1 MESERRG
8 RKSTNH
14 EVGSE
19 AFEKQLKNHQY
30 YIKFKTSHPNYYKK
44 LKSPNKHLET
54 VVEDNKTNNN
64 DIIKS
69 LKSIVIQLNRLIL
82 KC

>member
-19 AFEKQLKNHQY
+19 AFEKQLKNHIY
-30 YIKFKTSHPNYYKK
+30 YMKFKEKHPNYYKK
-44 LKSPNKHLET
+44 LKNPNKHLET
-54 VVEDNKTNNN
+54 VVEEEKINN
-64 DIIKS
+64 IEIVKS
-69 LKSIVIQLNRLIL
+69 LKSIISQLNRLIL

>member
-14 EVGSE
+14 EEVSE
-19 AFEKQLKNHQY
+19 EFEKQLKNHQY
-30 YIKFKTSHPNYYKK
+30 YMKFKEKHPNYYKK
-44 LKSPNKHLET
+44 LKNPNKHLEN
-54 VVEDNKTNNN
+54 VDEDNKTNNN
-64 DIIKS
+64 EIIKS
-69 LKSIVIQLNRLIL
+69 LKSIVIQLNRLIT

>member
-19 AFEKQLKNHQY
+19 EFEKQLKNHR
-30 YIKFKTSHPNYYKK
+30 KF
-44 LKSPNKHLET
+44 
-54 VVEDNKTNNN
+54 
-64 DIIKS
+64 
-69 LKSIVIQLNRLIL
+69 
-82 KC
+82 

>member
-1 MESERRG
+1 MEEEKRG
-8 RKSTNH
+8 RKAINH

-44 LKSPNKHLET
+44 LKNPNKHLET

-64 DIIKS
+64 EIVKS
-69 LKSIVIQLNRLIL
+69 LKSIVIQLNRLIS

>member
-1 MESERRG
+1 MEMRG
-8 RKSTNH
+8 RKATNH

-19 AFEKQLKNHQY
+19 EFEKQLKNHQY
-30 YIKFKTSHPNYYKK
+30 YMKFKTVHPNYYKK
-44 LKSPNKHLET
+44 LKNPNKHLET

-64 DIIKS
+64 EIINS
-69 LKSIVIQLNRLIL
+69 LKSIVSQLNRLIS

>member
-19 AFEKQLKNHQY
+19 AFEKQLKNHIY
-30 YIKFKTSHPNYYKK
+30 YMKFKEKHPNYYKK
-44 LKSPNKHLET
+44 LKNPNKHLET

-64 DIIKS
+64 EIVKS
-69 LKSIVIQLNRLIL
+69 LKSIVIQLNRLIS

>member
-1 MESERRG
+1 MEEEKRG

-19 AFEKQLKNHQY
+19 EFEKQLKNHQY
-30 YIKFKTSHPNYYKK
+30 YMKFKEKHPNYYKK
-44 LKSPNKHLET
+44 LKNPNKHLES
-54 VVEDNKTNNN
+54 VVEDNKTKNNE
-64 DIIKS
+64 IVKS
-69 LKSIVIQLNRLIL
+69 LKSIVIQLNRLIS